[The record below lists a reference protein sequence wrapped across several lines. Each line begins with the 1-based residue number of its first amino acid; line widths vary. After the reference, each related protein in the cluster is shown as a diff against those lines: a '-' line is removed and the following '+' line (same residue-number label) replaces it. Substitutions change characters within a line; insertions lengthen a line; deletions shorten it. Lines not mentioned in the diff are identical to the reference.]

1 MCQVLNVSTSGYY
14 DWQER
19 PPSKR
24 EQQDKILLRQIQK
37 IHQAGRGTYGS
48 PKIHKVLR
56 QMGYRCGRNRVIR
69 LRKQAGLRA
78 NRMRCFKR
86 TTRRNQADAAA
97 PNLLKQRFEAKAPNQ
112 IWLADITGIPTQ
124 EGWLYLAAVLDLF
137 SRRVVGWA
145 MDDHMRDELTQN
157 ALEMAIHQ
165 RSPGLENLMHHSDR
179 GSQYTSGEY
188 QALLADHG
196 ITVSMSGTGNC
207 YDNAPMESFF
217 SLLKTELVHHERYQ
231 TRQEAKISL
240 FDYIEC
246 FYNRQRVH
254 SSIDFM
260 SPERFEQRWRQT
272 TASQTGG
279 LTSVETEPF
288 AATLA

>member
-1 MCQVLNVSTSGYY
+1 MCQVLGVSSSGYY
-14 DWQER
+14 DWRER
-19 PPSKR
+19 LPSQR
-24 EQQDKILLRQIQK
+24 EQQDKILLRQIEK

-56 QMGYRCGRNRVIR
+56 QMGYCCGRNRVIR
-69 LRKQAGLRA
+69 LREQAGLRA
-78 NRMRCFKR
+78 KRLRCFKR
-86 TTRRNQADAAA
+86 TTRRNQADAIA
-97 PNLLKQRFEAKAPNQ
+97 PNLLKQRFIATAPNQ
-112 IWLADITGIPTQ
+112 LWLADITGVPTQ

-137 SRRVVGWA
+137 SRRIVGWA

-157 ALEMAIHQ
+157 ALQMALRQ
-165 RSPGLENLMHHSDR
+165 RSPRLEHLVHHSDR

-188 QALLADHG
+188 QNLLADHG

-231 TRQEAKISL
+231 TRQEAKSSL

-246 FYNRQRVH
+246 FYNRRRVH

-272 TASQTGG
+272 TASQRGE

-288 AATLA
+288 AAILA

>member
-1 MCQVLNVSTSGYY
+1 MCQVLDVSTSGYY
-14 DWQER
+14 DWRDR
-19 PPSKR
+19 PPSRR
-24 EQQDKILLRQIQK
+24 EQQDKVLLRQIQK

-69 LRKQAGLRA
+69 LRKQAGLQAKRL
-78 NRMRCFKR
+78 RCFKR
-86 TTRRNQADAAA
+86 TTRRNQADAIA
-97 PNLLKQRFEAKAPNQ
+97 PNLLKQRFVATAPNQ
-112 IWLADITGIPTQ
+112 IWLADITCVPTQ

-145 MDDHMRDELTQN
+145 MDDHMRDELTQK
-157 ALEMAIHQ
+157 ALQMAIRQ
-165 RSPGLENLMHHSDR
+165 RSPRLENLVHHSDR

-231 TRQEAKISL
+231 TRQEAKTSL

-246 FYNRQRVH
+246 FYNRQRIH
-254 SSIDFM
+254 GSIDFM

-272 TASQTGG
+272 TASRTGG
-279 LTSVETEPF
+279 LTTIETEPSVV
-288 AATLA
+288 TLS